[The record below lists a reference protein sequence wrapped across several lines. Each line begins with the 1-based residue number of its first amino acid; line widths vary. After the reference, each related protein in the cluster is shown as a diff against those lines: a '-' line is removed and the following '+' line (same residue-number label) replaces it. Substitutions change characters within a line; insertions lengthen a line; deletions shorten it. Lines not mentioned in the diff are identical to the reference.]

1 MELERKKY
9 WLLLFGLIIGVSFD
23 IFFYNKTLGISYI
36 IFIVLVLAVFLA
48 SFWGSL
54 KKLNNQAWFF
64 VIPILLLSSTFFI
77 FSNQVFKIL
86 NYLIVPILVIM
97 LSSLVANINKSDWS
111 DIRFIGDIAKRIFVP
126 FRFIHR
132 PFLTLSRMTDNS
144 SKGSKNRILPKVVI
158 GILISIPLLAI
169 ILWLLSS
176 ADIVF
181 KNIFINIPLLKIFK
195 HFLIIISVSVYAI
208 CFLWALLKAFDERKK
223 STNGA
228 VSTSSAPSTNS
239 MASTNSNANTDGTSS
254 TKIQWKLFLDPVV
267 LLTILILVNAI
278 YAVFSFIQFRY
289 LFGGSSFVLPSSF
302 TYAEYARRGFTEL
315 VIVIVTIINFGI
327 LIFGITFVKKDSKRI
342 FTAIR
347 AFLTLLVIFTFILL
361 ISAFYRMLVYEQA
374 YGFTYLRIFVQAFM
388 IMLFFLFVINIIYI
402 WYQKLPI
409 IKTYFI
415 ISLAIYIIMNF
426 ANVDKIIA
434 NNNINR
440 YFKTG
445 QIDMVYLKGLS
456 YDAVPKIEEFFISV
470 KDSQDSKDKQIANEI
485 PEYFMGRQLD
495 LKNQKSWQSYNIS
508 RNKAENIIF
517 KYFQE

>member
-9 WLLLFGLIIGVSFD
+9 WLFLFGLIIGVSFD

-48 SFWGSL
+48 SFWGCL

-144 SKGSKNRILPKVVI
+144 SKGSKSRILPKVVI
-158 GILISIPLLAI
+158 GILISVPLLAI

-208 CFLWALLKAFDERKK
+208 CFPWALLKAFGERKK

-228 VSTSSAPSTNS
+228 VSTSSTPPTNS
-239 MASTNSNANTDGTSS
+239 KASTNSNANTGGTSS

-302 TYAEYARRGFTEL
+302 TYAEYARRGFAEL
-315 VIVIVTIINFGI
+315 VIVTIINFGI

-347 AFLTLLVIFTFILL
+347 AFLTLLVIFTFILI

-440 YFKTG
+440 YFETG

-456 YDAVPKIEEFFISV
+456 YDAVPEMEEFFISV

-485 PEYFMGRQLD
+485 PDYFMGRQLD

>member
-48 SFWGSL
+48 SFWGCL

-144 SKGSKNRILPKVVI
+144 SKGSKSRILPKVVI

-228 VSTSSAPSTNS
+228 VSTSSTPSTNS
-239 MASTNSNANTDGTSS
+239 KASTNSNANTDGISS

-289 LFGGSSFVLPSSF
+289 LFGGSSFALPSSF
-302 TYAEYARRGFTEL
+302 TYAEYARRGFAEL
-315 VIVIVTIINFGI
+315 VIVTIINFGI

-440 YFKTG
+440 YFETG

-456 YDAVPKIEEFFISV
+456 YDAVPEMEEFFISV
-470 KDSQDSKDKQIANEI
+470 KDSQDSKDKQIVNEI
-485 PEYFMGRQLD
+485 PDYFMGRQLD

-517 KYFQE
+517 KYFQK

>member
-315 VIVIVTIINFGI
+315 VIVTIINFGI
-327 LIFGITFVKKDSKRI
+327 LILGITFVKKDSKRI
-342 FTAIR
+342 LNAIR

-388 IMLFFLFVINIIYI
+388 ICLLY
-402 WYQKLPI
+402 
-409 IKTYFI
+409 T
-415 ISLAIYIIMNF
+415 S
-426 ANVDKIIA
+426 
-434 NNNINR
+434 
-440 YFKTG
+440 
-445 QIDMVYLKGLS
+445 
-456 YDAVPKIEEFFISV
+456 DAA
-470 KDSQDSKDKQIANEI
+470 D
-485 PEYFMGRQLD
+485 D
-495 LKNQKSWQSYNIS
+495 L
-508 RNKAENIIF
+508 
-517 KYFQE
+517 